1 MSHCHLTIQLWC
13 RITLKR
19 RGSENNC
26 YPADVDGDEGLVQ
39 KTAIY
44 SSQNSNLSKPILK
57 HCREKKNT
65 AVIKL

>member
-39 KTAIY
+39 KTAITTQSRLVSHHTY
-44 SSQNSNLSKPILK
+44 SSENSNLS
-57 HCREKKNT
+57 
-65 AVIKL
+65 